1 MGPVRP
7 TRMGKA
13 WKTVVKLV
21 ASPGEEPSTWPRGYH
36 HGAEVVCLA
45 ASPLFTISFV
55 VNAGTTEG
63 AKMVNATQLIK
74 LYAER
79 FGRSPQWVVRAPG
92 RVNLIGEHTDYNEG
106 FVMPLAIEH
115 AVWIAL
121 AGREDRTVVVESLD
135 FGGRVEFSI
144 DDVAAAQPGS
154 GHPLQPSHR
163 SGQAWPAYVAGV
175 TWSLAQEGLA
185 LAGWEGLIH
194 GDVPI
199 GAGLSSSA
207 ALEVAA
213 ACAFAAAGG
222 WEIKVPAI
230 ARACQR
236 AENQWVGVGCGIMD
250 QLVSLAGRKGH
261 AILIDCRSLEWRPV
275 ILPSEAVVVIM
286 DTGTRRG
293 LADSEYNVR
302 RSQCE
307 EAARLLGVRALR
319 DIGWDAW
326 PQCELILPEPWRR
339 RARHVVSENHRTLQ
353 AVEAM
358 EQRALD
364 RLGRLLTESHQSLRE
379 DFEVSSPALD
389 TMVEI
394 AREQPGCFGARM
406 TGAGFGGCAIAVVE
420 AARASAFVH
429 SVEEEYRRR
438 TNLEPKLYVSAP
450 ADGAQIFRVDESSS
464 SLLAGTP

>member
-1 MGPVRP
+1 M
-7 TRMGKA
+7 
-13 WKTVVKLV
+13 
-21 ASPGEEPSTWPRGYH
+21 
-36 HGAEVVCLA
+36 
-45 ASPLFTISFV
+45 I
-55 VNAGTTEG
+55 NAGEL
-63 AKMVNATQLIK
+63 VRLFRD
-74 LYAER
+74 R
-79 FGRSPQWVVRAPG
+79 FGQAPRWVVRAPG

-121 AGREDRTVVVESLD
+121 APRDDRRVVVESLD
-135 FGGRVEFSI
+135 FGGRVEFPI
-144 DDVAAAQPGS
+144 DEVAAAQPGS

-163 SGQAWPAYVAGV
+163 SGQVWPAYIAGV
-175 TWSLAQEGLA
+175 TWSLAQDGWPLR
-185 LAGWEGLIH
+185 GWEGLIH

-207 ALEVAA
+207 AIEVATA
-213 ACAFAAAGG
+213 YAFAASAG
-222 WEIKVPAI
+222 WEPKVPSL

-250 QLVSLAGRKGH
+250 QLVSLAGKKGH
-261 AILIDCRSLEWRPV
+261 AILIDCRSLEYRPV
-275 ILPSEAVVVIM
+275 ILPAEVVVVIM

-293 LADSEYNVR
+293 LADSEYNSR

-319 DIGWDAW
+319 DIGWDNW
-326 PQCELILPEPWRR
+326 PQCELVLPEPWRR

-364 RLGRLLTESHQSLRE
+364 RLGRLLVESHQSLRD

-389 TMVEI
+389 TIVAI
-394 AREQPGCFGARM
+394 AQAQPGCFGARM
-406 TGAGFGGCAIAVVE
+406 TGAGFGGCAIALVE
-420 AARASAFVH
+420 AARAREFAQ
-429 SVEEEYRRR
+429 SVEAEYRRR

-450 ADGAQIFRVDESSS
+450 AYGAQILSVDELSPPGSEN
-464 SLLAGTP
+464 P